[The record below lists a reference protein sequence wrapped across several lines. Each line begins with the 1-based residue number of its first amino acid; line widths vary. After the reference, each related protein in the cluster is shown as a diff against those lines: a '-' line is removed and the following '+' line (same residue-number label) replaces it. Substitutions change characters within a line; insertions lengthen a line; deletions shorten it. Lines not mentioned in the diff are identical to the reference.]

1 VVASAGGGMPMARRR
16 RFPDITGDEA
26 ISALRWLVARRQLKV
41 GQIEEALKRRERL
54 VREIRHQLEG
64 LNGEGLR
71 LFRGPV
77 PAPERGRP
85 RRPRKKPSAAQQAA
99 WKRQGRYLAAVRR
112 LPKAARAKVRTIR
125 EKRGVRA
132 AIAAARKLSVT

>member
-1 VVASAGGGMPMARRR
+1 VARRQ
-16 RFPDITGDEA
+16 RFPKLTGDEA
-26 ISALRWLVARRQLKV
+26 IAALRWLVARRQIKV
-41 GQIEEALKRRERL
+41 AQIADALKRRERL
-54 VREIRHQLEG
+54 VQEIREQLEG
-64 LNGEGLR
+64 LSGEGLR

-85 RRPRKKPSAAQQAA
+85 RRPPKKASAAQQKA

-112 LPKAARAKVRTIR
+112 LPKASRARVRTIR

-132 AIAAARKLSVT
+132 AIAAARKAAKG